1 MPKQVVTRELIE
13 ETAFKITRRMGI
25 DAVTEENI
33 IERLACTT
41 RMIHKYYPDIKDYYP
56 DIKDLHENVKERTVA
71 FIKDYYKKYIHVPD
85 PDAARRAHW
94 LLTLK
99 ESRLEKLFFQIRTE
113 RLTKLLEK
121 NG

>member
-1 MPKQVVTRELIE
+1 MPKQVVTKELIE

-41 RMIHKYYPDIKDYYP
+41 RMIHKYYPDIKD
-56 DIKDLHENVKERTVA
+56 LQENVKERTVA
-71 FIKDYYKKYIHVPD
+71 FIKEYYKKYIHVPD

-99 ESRLEKLFFQIRTE
+99 ESRLEKLFFQIRSE
-113 RLTKLLEK
+113 RLTKLLEE

>member
-1 MPKQVVTRELIE
+1 MPKQVITRELIE

-41 RMIHKYYPDIKDYYP
+41 RMIH
-56 DIKDLHENVKERTVA
+56 HENVKERTVA